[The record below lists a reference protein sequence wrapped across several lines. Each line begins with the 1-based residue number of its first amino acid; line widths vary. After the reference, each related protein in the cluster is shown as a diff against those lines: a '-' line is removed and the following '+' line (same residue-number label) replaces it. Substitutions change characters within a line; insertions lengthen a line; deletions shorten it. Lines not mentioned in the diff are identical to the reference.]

1 MIHTLSF
8 SRLCRVPELKIICR
22 YRLQGCDVFMPA
34 IIKPPSVS
42 WGEVLKRTWKEAQE
56 DDVFGRS
63 AQLAYYFFLALFPL
77 LICVITVMGVLAGK
91 GAHVQE
97 AVLNFLSSVVPG
109 SASTLIQKTLTE
121 VNQAHASSK
130 LSISLVFSLWSA
142 SAGMSAVMDT
152 LNAEYEVHEGRSFI
166 KRNAVALGLTL
177 AVAILLIG
185 AVAIVL
191 AGGPTAEAFSGG
203 IVKIVIKIVQWP
215 VAIGL
220 VLLGFALV
228 YFFAPD
234 VKEQKW
240 HWITPG
246 AIAGVALW
254 LTASFTLK
262 AYLHFFDR
270 YSATYGSLGAVI
282 VLLLWFYVSGASLLI
297 GAELNAV
304 VEDAAAAEGEPDA
317 KLKGEKAPDVP
328 DSRGKSEDK
337 ASRASA

>member
-1 MIHTLSF
+1 
-8 SRLCRVPELKIICR
+8 
-22 YRLQGCDVFMPA
+22 MPA

-63 AQLAYYFFLALFPL
+63 AELAYYFFLALFPL
-77 LICVITVMGVLAGK
+77 LICVIAILGVLAGK

-97 AVLNFLSSVVPG
+97 AVLDFLASVAPG

-121 VNQAHASSK
+121 VNQAHATSK

-142 SAGMSAVMDT
+142 SAGMSAIMDT

-177 AVAILLIG
+177 AVAVLLIG

-203 IVKIVIKIVQWP
+203 IVKIVIKVVQWP
-215 VAIGL
+215 VAIAL
-220 VLLGFALV
+220 VLLGFALA
-228 YFFAPD
+228 YFYAPD
-234 VKEQKW
+234 VKEQNW

-246 AIAGVALW
+246 AIAGVVLW
-254 LTASFTLK
+254 LAVSFALK

-282 VLLLWFYVSGASLLI
+282 ILLLWFYVSGASLLF
-297 GAELNAV
+297 GAEINSV
-304 VEDAAAAEGEPDA
+304 IEDAAAAEGEPDA
-317 KLKGEKAPDVP
+317 KGIGEKAPDVP
-328 DSRGKSEDK
+328 DKQTK
-337 ASRASA
+337 AEKKAGRASA

>member
-1 MIHTLSF
+1 MPPIVNPASISWT
-8 SRLCRVPELKIICR
+8 E
-22 YRLQGCDVFMPA
+22 VF
-34 IIKPPSVS
+34 
-42 WGEVLKRTWKEAQE
+42 KRTWKEADD

-77 LICVITVMGVLAGK
+77 LICVIAVLGVFAGQ

-97 AVLNFLSSVVPG
+97 AVLDFLASVLPG
-109 SASTLIQKTLTE
+109 SASTLIQKTLSE
-121 VNQAHASSK
+121 VDQAHAISK
-130 LSISLVFSLWSA
+130 LSIGLVFSLWSA
-142 SAGMSAVMDT
+142 SAGMSAIMDT

-177 AVAILLIG
+177 AVAVLLIG

-191 AGGPTAEAFSGG
+191 AGGPTAEACSSG
-203 IVKIVIKIVQWP
+203 IAKMVIKIAQWP
-215 VAIGL
+215 VAITL

-228 YFFAPD
+228 YFYAPD

-254 LTASFTLK
+254 LAVSVALK

-282 VLLLWFYVSGASLLI
+282 ILLLWFYVSGASLLF
-297 GAELNAV
+297 GAEINSV
-304 VEDAAAAEGEPDA
+304 IEDAAAAEGQPQA
-317 KLKGEKAPDVP
+317 KLKGEKAPNIQ
-328 DSRGKSEDK
+328 DSQTK
-337 ASRASA
+337 AENKAGRVSA

>member
-1 MIHTLSF
+1 
-8 SRLCRVPELKIICR
+8 
-22 YRLQGCDVFMPA
+22 MPA
-34 IIKPPSVS
+34 IVKPHSIS
-42 WGEVLKRTWKEAQE
+42 WTEIFKRTWKEADE

-77 LICVITVMGVLAGK
+77 LICVIAVLGVFAGK
-91 GAHVQE
+91 GAHVQDE
-97 AVLNFLSSVVPG
+97 VLSFLSSVLPG
-109 SASTLIQKTLTE
+109 SASTLVQKTLTE
-121 VNQAHASSK
+121 VDQAHATSK
-130 LSISLVFSLWSA
+130 LSVGLIFSLWSA
-142 SAGMSAVMDT
+142 SAGMSAIMDT

-177 AVAILLIG
+177 AVAILLVA
-185 AVAIVL
+185 AVTIVL

-203 IVKIVIKIVQWP
+203 IVKTAIKIAQWP
-215 VAIGL
+215 VAIAL

-254 LTASFTLK
+254 LAVSFALK

-282 VLLLWFYVSGASLLI
+282 VLLLWFYVSGASLLL
-297 GAELNAV
+297 GAEINSV
-304 VEDAAAAEGEPDA
+304 IEDAAAVEGEPDA
-317 KLKGEKAPDVP
+317 KLKGEKAPNVP
-328 DSRGKSEDK
+328 DNQAKVENK
-337 ASRASA
+337 ATRASA

>member
-1 MIHTLSF
+1 
-8 SRLCRVPELKIICR
+8 
-22 YRLQGCDVFMPA
+22 MPA
-34 IIKPPSVS
+34 IVKPASIS
-42 WGEVLKRTWKEAQE
+42 WTEVFKRTWKEADE

-77 LICVITVMGVLAGK
+77 LICVIAVLGVFAGK

-97 AVLNFLSSVVPG
+97 AVLDFLASVLPG
-109 SASTLIQKTLTE
+109 SASTLVQKTLGE
-121 VNQAHASSK
+121 VDQAHAISK
-130 LSISLVFSLWSA
+130 LSIGLVFSLWSA
-142 SAGMSAVMDT
+142 SAGVSAIMDT

-166 KRNAVALGLTL
+166 KRNTVALGLTL
-177 AVAILLIG
+177 AVAVLLIG

-191 AGGPTAEAFSGG
+191 AGGPTAGAFSGG
-203 IVKIVIKIVQWP
+203 IVKMVIKIAQWP
-215 VAIGL
+215 VAITL

-228 YFFAPD
+228 YFYAPD

-246 AIAGVALW
+246 AIAGVSLW
-254 LTASFTLK
+254 LAVSFALK

-282 VLLLWFYVSGASLLI
+282 ILLLWFYVSGASLLF
-297 GAELNAV
+297 GAEINSV
-304 VEDAAAAEGEPDA
+304 IEDAAAAEGEPEA
-317 KLKGEKAPDVP
+317 KLKGEKAPNIQGP
-328 DSRGKSEDK
+328 QSKTEKK

>member
-1 MIHTLSF
+1 
-8 SRLCRVPELKIICR
+8 
-22 YRLQGCDVFMPA
+22 MPA
-34 IIKPPSVS
+34 IVKPQSIS
-42 WGEVLKRTWKEAQE
+42 WTEIFKRSWKEADE

-63 AQLAYYFFLALFPL
+63 AQVVFYFFLAFFPL
-77 LICVITVMGVLAGK
+77 LICVIAVLGVFAGK
-91 GAHVQE
+91 GAHVQDD
-97 AVLNFLSSVVPG
+97 VLNFLSSVLPG

-121 VNQAHASSK
+121 VDQAHSISK
-130 LSISLVFSLWSA
+130 LSIGLVFSLWSA
-142 SAGMSAVMDT
+142 SAGMSAIMDT
-152 LNAEYEVHEGRSFI
+152 LNAEYEVHESRSFI
-166 KRNAVALGLTL
+166 KRNSVALGLTL
-177 AVAILLIG
+177 SVAILLIA
-185 AVAIVL
+185 AVTIVL

-203 IVKIVIKIVQWP
+203 IAKIAIKIMQWP
-215 VAIGL
+215 IAIAL

-234 VKEQKW
+234 VKDQKW

-254 LTASFTLK
+254 LAVSFALK

-282 VLLLWFYVSGASLLI
+282 VLLLWFYVSGASLLF
-297 GAELNAV
+297 GAEINSV
-304 VEDAAAAEGEPDA
+304 IEDAAAAEGEPDA

-328 DSRGKSEDK
+328 DDQAKVENK

>member
-1 MIHTLSF
+1 
-8 SRLCRVPELKIICR
+8 
-22 YRLQGCDVFMPA
+22 MPA

-63 AQLAYYFFLALFPL
+63 AELAYYFFLALFPL
-77 LICVITVMGVLAGK
+77 LICVIAILGVLAGK

-97 AVLNFLSSVVPG
+97 AVLDFLASVVPG

-121 VNQAHASSK
+121 VNQAHATSK

-142 SAGMSAVMDT
+142 SAGMSAIMDT

-177 AVAILLIG
+177 AVAVLLIG

-203 IVKIVIKIVQWP
+203 IVKIVIKVVQWP
-215 VAIGL
+215 VAIAL
-220 VLLGFALV
+220 VLLGFALA
-228 YFFAPD
+228 YFYAPD
-234 VKEQKW
+234 VKEQNW

-246 AIAGVALW
+246 AIAGVVLW
-254 LTASFTLK
+254 LAVSFALK

-282 VLLLWFYVSGASLLI
+282 ILLLWFYVSGASLLF
-297 GAELNAV
+297 GAEINSV
-304 VEDAAAAEGEPDA
+304 IEDAAAAEGEPDA
-317 KLKGEKAPDVP
+317 KGIGEKAPDVP
-328 DSRGKSEDK
+328 DKQTK
-337 ASRASA
+337 AEKKAGRASA

>member
-1 MIHTLSF
+1 
-8 SRLCRVPELKIICR
+8 
-22 YRLQGCDVFMPA
+22 MPA
-34 IIKPPSVS
+34 IVKPHSIS
-42 WGEVLKRTWKEAQE
+42 WTEVFKRTWQEADK

-77 LICVITVMGVLAGK
+77 LICVIAVMGVVAGK

-97 AVLNFLSSVVPG
+97 GVLNFLSSVLPG
-109 SASTLIQKTLTE
+109 SASTLVQKTLTE
-121 VNQAHASSK
+121 VDQAHAISK
-130 LSISLVFSLWSA
+130 LSVGLIFSLWSA
-142 SAGMSAVMDT
+142 SAGMSAIMDT
-152 LNAEYEVHEGRSFI
+152 LNAAYEVHEHRSVI

-177 AVAILLIG
+177 AVAMLLIA

-203 IVKIVIKIVQWP
+203 IVKMVIKIAQWP
-215 VAIGL
+215 VAIAL

-246 AIAGVALW
+246 AIIGVALW
-254 LTASFTLK
+254 LAASFALK
-262 AYLHFFDR
+262 IYLHFFDR

-282 VLLLWFYVSGASLLI
+282 VLLLWFYVLGASLLF
-297 GAELNAV
+297 GAEVNSV
-304 VEDAAAAEGEPDA
+304 SKP
-317 KLKGEKAPDVP
+317 
-328 DSRGKSEDK
+328 SRQRKVIQTQS
-337 ASRASA
+337 

>member
-1 MIHTLSF
+1 
-8 SRLCRVPELKIICR
+8 
-22 YRLQGCDVFMPA
+22 MPA
-34 IIKPPSVS
+34 IVKPPSIS
-42 WGEVLKRTWKEAQE
+42 WTEVFKRTWKKADE

-77 LICVITVMGVLAGK
+77 LICVITVLVVLAGK

-97 AVLNFLSSVVPG
+97 AVLDFLSSMLPG
-109 SASTLIQKTLTE
+109 SASTLVQKTLTE
-121 VNQAHASSK
+121 VDQAHAPSK
-130 LSISLVFSLWSA
+130 LSIGLIFSLWSA
-142 SAGMSAVMDT
+142 SAGMSAIMDT
-152 LNAEYEVHEGRSFI
+152 LNAEYEVHEGRSVI

-177 AVAILLIG
+177 AVAILLIA

-203 IVKIVIKIVQWP
+203 IVKVVIKIVQWP
-215 VAIGL
+215 IAIAL

-234 VKEQKW
+234 VKDQKW

-246 AIAGVALW
+246 AIIGVALW
-254 LTASFTLK
+254 LAASFGLK
-262 AYLHFFDR
+262 LYLHFFDR

-282 VLLLWFYVSGASLLI
+282 ILLLWFYVSGASLLF
-297 GAELNAV
+297 GAEINSV
-304 VEDAAAAEGEPDA
+304 IEDAAAAAGEPGA
-317 KLKGEKAPDVP
+317 KFKGEKASDVP
-328 DSRGKSEDK
+328 DPQTKPEKK

>member
-1 MIHTLSF
+1 
-8 SRLCRVPELKIICR
+8 
-22 YRLQGCDVFMPA
+22 MPA
-34 IIKPPSVS
+34 IVKPHSIT
-42 WGEVLKRTWKEAQE
+42 WTEVFKRTWREADE

-77 LICVITVMGVLAGK
+77 LICVIAVLGAFAGK
-91 GAHVQE
+91 GAHVQD
-97 AVLNFLSSVVPG
+97 ALLDFLSSVLPG

-121 VNQAHASSK
+121 VDQAHAISK
-130 LSISLVFSLWSA
+130 LSVGLIFSLWSA
-142 SAGMSAVMDT
+142 SAGMSAIMDT
-152 LNAEYEVHEGRSFI
+152 LNAAYEVHEGRSII

-177 AVAILLIG
+177 AVAILLIA
-185 AVAIVL
+185 AVTIVL

-203 IVKIVIKIVQWP
+203 IVRIAIKIVQWP
-215 VAIGL
+215 IAIAL

-254 LTASFTLK
+254 LVVSVALK

-282 VLLLWFYVSGASLLI
+282 VLLLWFYVSGASLLF
-297 GAELNAV
+297 GAEINSAI
-304 VEDAAAAEGEPDA
+304 EDAAAAEGEPDA
-317 KLKGEKAPDVP
+317 KLKGEKAPNVP
-328 DSRGKSEDK
+328 DNRAKVGNK
-337 ASRASA
+337 ATRASA

>member
-1 MIHTLSF
+1 
-8 SRLCRVPELKIICR
+8 
-22 YRLQGCDVFMPA
+22 MPA
-34 IIKPPSVS
+34 IVKPASIS
-42 WGEVLKRTWKEAQE
+42 WTEVFKRTWKEADE

-77 LICVITVMGVLAGK
+77 LICVIAVLGVFAGK

-97 AVLNFLSSVVPG
+97 AVLDFLASVLPG
-109 SASTLIQKTLTE
+109 SASTLVQKTLSE
-121 VNQAHASSK
+121 VDQAHAISK
-130 LSISLVFSLWSA
+130 LSIGLFFSLWSA
-142 SAGMSAVMDT
+142 SAGMSAIMDT

-177 AVAILLIG
+177 AVAVLLIG

-191 AGGPTAEAFSGG
+191 AGGPTAGAFSGG
-203 IVKIVIKIVQWP
+203 IVKMVIKIAQWP
-215 VAIGL
+215 VAITL

-228 YFFAPD
+228 YFYAPD

-254 LTASFTLK
+254 LAVSFALK

-282 VLLLWFYVSGASLLI
+282 ILLLWFYVSGASLLF
-297 GAELNAV
+297 GAEINSV
-304 VEDAAAAEGEPDA
+304 IEDAAAAEGQPEA
-317 KLKGEKAPDVP
+317 KLKGEKAPNIQGP
-328 DSRGKSEDK
+328 QSKAEKK

>member
-1 MIHTLSF
+1 
-8 SRLCRVPELKIICR
+8 
-22 YRLQGCDVFMPA
+22 MPA
-34 IIKPPSVS
+34 IVKPASIS
-42 WGEVLKRTWKEAQE
+42 WTEVFKRTWKEANE
-56 DDVFGRS
+56 DDVLGRS

-77 LICVITVMGVLAGK
+77 LICVIAVLGVFAGK

-97 AVLNFLSSVVPG
+97 AVLDFLGNLLPG
-109 SASTLIQKTLTE
+109 SASTLVQKTLTE
-121 VNQAHASSK
+121 VDQAHSISK
-130 LSISLVFSLWSA
+130 LSIGLVFSLWSA
-142 SAGMSAVMDT
+142 SAGMSAIMDT
-152 LNAEYEVHEGRSFI
+152 LNAEYEVHESRSFI

-203 IVKIVIKIVQWP
+203 IVKIVIKVVQWP
-215 VAIGL
+215 VAIAL

-246 AIAGVALW
+246 AISGVALW
-254 LTASFTLK
+254 LAASFALK
-262 AYLHFFDR
+262 AYLHFFNS

-282 VLLLWFYVSGASLLI
+282 ILLLWFYVSGASLLF
-297 GAELNAV
+297 GAEINSV
-304 VEDAAAAEGEPDA
+304 IEGAAAAEGEPDA
-317 KLKGEKAPDVP
+317 KAKEEKVPDVP
-328 DSRGKSEDK
+328 DKQTKAEDK